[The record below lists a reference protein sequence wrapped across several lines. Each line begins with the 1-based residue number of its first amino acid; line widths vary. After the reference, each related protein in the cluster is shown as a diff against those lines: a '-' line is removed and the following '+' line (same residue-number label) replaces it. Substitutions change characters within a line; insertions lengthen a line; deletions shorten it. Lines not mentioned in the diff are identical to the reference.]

1 MIEKGIN
8 MELNERLDNKE
19 IESLSK
25 TELIKIVHDLQRK
38 QGLQEEFLLN
48 ISHDLRSPINVIL
61 SVLQCLKYET
71 TSQSKRIS
79 DEKRDEYKD
88 IVRRNS
94 LKIVKLI
101 DNLIDVSK
109 LEKNYYSL
117 NKYNIEVINLI
128 ESTVTSIKKYA
139 EQKNIN
145 MIFDTNIEECICAVD
160 PEAIDRIMM
169 NLLSNAIKF
178 SNENGNILVNVNVG
192 DNDITISVKDD
203 GVGIKKEDQKII
215 FNRFIQ
221 ATQNEK
227 NEFKGSGIGLD
238 LVSYLCKA
246 HGGKVE
252 LVSEYGKGSNFIV
265 TIPRVLLNLDDNN
278 FKLRGRS
285 KVEQLE
291 VEFSD
296 IYL

>member
-1 MIEKGIN
+1 

-19 IESLSK
+19 IDSLSK
-25 TELIKIVHDLQRK
+25 TELIKLIHDLERK
-38 QGLQEEFLLN
+38 KDLQEDFLLN

-61 SVLQCLKYET
+61 SVLQCLKYDKI
-71 TSQSKRIS
+71 SKSGEI
-79 DEKRDEYKD
+79 DDAKREEYRD
-88 IVRRNS
+88 IMKRNS

-109 LEKNYYSL
+109 LEKNYYTL
-117 NKYNIEVINLI
+117 NKYNVEVINLI
-128 ESTVTSIKKYA
+128 ESTVTSIEKYA

-145 MIFDTNIEECICAVD
+145 IIFDTNVEECMCAVD

-178 SNENGNILVNVNVG
+178 SKENGKILVNVVVS
-192 DNDITISVKDD
+192 DKDISISVKDQ
-203 GVGIKKEDQKII
+203 GIGIKKEDQKLI

-221 ATQNEK
+221 AKQSEK
-227 NEFKGSGIGLD
+227 SEFKGSGIGLD
-238 LVSYLCKA
+238 LVNYLCKA

-252 LVSEYGKGSNFIV
+252 LISEVGKGSNFIV
-265 TIPRVLLNLDDNN
+265 TLPRVLLDLDDNN
-278 FKLRGRS
+278 YTLRGRS
-285 KVEQLE
+285 RVEQLE

>member
-1 MIEKGIN
+1 MRYEK
-8 MELNERLDNKE
+8 KE
-19 IESLSK
+19 
-25 TELIKIVHDLQRK
+25 
-38 QGLQEEFLLN
+38 
-48 ISHDLRSPINVIL
+48 
-61 SVLQCLKYET
+61 
-71 TSQSKRIS
+71 
-79 DEKRDEYKD
+79 EYKN

-109 LEKNYYSL
+109 LEKNYYAL
-117 NKYNIEVINLI
+117 NKYDVEIIGLI
-128 ESTVTSIKKYA
+128 ENTATSINKYA
-139 EQKNIN
+139 EQRNIN
-145 MIFDTNIEECICAVD
+145 MVFDTNVEECICAVD

-178 SNENGNILVNVNVG
+178 SRENGNILVDVNVNT
-192 DNDITISVKDD
+192 DNITISVKDD
-203 GVGIKKEDQKII
+203 GMGIKKEDQDKI

-221 ATQNEK
+221 ATQGEK
-227 NEFKGSGIGLD
+227 SEFKGSGIGLD

-252 LVSEYGKGSNFIV
+252 LISEYGKGSNFIV
-265 TIPRVLLNLDDNN
+265 TIPRTILDLDENN
-278 FKLRGRS
+278 FKLAGRS
-285 KVEQLE
+285 KVDQLE